1 MFQVID
7 SLPQVLVV
15 ETEEGELIREVMK
28 ESDTRALYLS
38 LQECLKALTK
48 LDVIDTEVIMTDK
61 LQRQVDGS
69 EWSWTNLNTLCWAV
83 GSIAGTMSMSASNA
97 C

>member
-1 MFQVID
+1 
-7 SLPQVLVV
+7 V

-48 LDVIDTEVIMTDK
+48 LDVIDIEVIMTEK
-61 LQRQVDGS
+61 LARQVDGS
-69 EWSWTNLNTLCWAV
+69 EWSWSNLNTLCWAV
-83 GSIAGTMSMSASNA
+83 GSIAGTMSTLHLQIFADFF
-97 C
+97 

>member
-1 MFQVID
+1 
-7 SLPQVLVV
+7 
-15 ETEEGELIREVMK
+15 MK

-48 LDVIDTEVIMTDK
+48 LDVIDTEVSMTDK

-69 EWSWTNLNTLCWAV
+69 EWSWSNLNTLCWAV
-83 GSIAGTMSMSASNA
+83 GSIAGTMSITIIQHMLTIFRRRDGETIS
-97 C
+97 CQFY